1 MSKKNQKR
9 SLKETETVEIVQ
21 EDEEKITISKKK
33 TTTMSRTT
41 TKGQSSLSGFFGV
54 THNPSAKFHGDAK
67 HEDFKSDQLNIWVWN
82 INGLQAVINK
92 GMLDVFLQGED
103 PDIVCFNEIK
113 TDPEKIKSA
122 SFHTKIPKD
131 YEQYWNCS
139 KSKKGYSGTGLITKI
154 KPIKVTFDIG
164 IEEHDQEGR
173 VITAEFSKFV
183 LVAVYVPN
191 SGDDLRRLSYRTQEW
206 DKAFFDYLDRTRIE
220 TNKPLILTGDLNVA
234 RNELDVFDT
243 KGKDKVA
250 CYTPEERKS
259 FESFINRGYID
270 TFRHLY
276 PDKREYTYFSARFN
290 NKVTNKGWR
299 IDYFVV
305 HQDDINMV
313 TDVTIHKD
321 YNGSDHV
328 PVCLHLDLSKIKE
341 TKPNDT
347 KLAVV
352 NDTSNKN
359 EKDQEE
365 EKASNSK
372 IKHMDMSQFSYSKK
386 KQTSQA
392 QIKAQKDETN
402 KQQKTKQKD
411 RESSDSNSS
420 GDEEN
425 NSKDNQGINDDANN
439 HVQVLKDCAY
449 SYIEKVYKKPDELEE
464 RLNYV
469 MSQTNIPQFAQLSL
483 QDKKEIDKEVEF
495 RHMMNMRKNTAAGIQ
510 TGMKDIL
517 TRKWQLYQEVTDEF
531 HDKQINQSSQQEHTQ
546 IIKDNM
552 NNYAKPAQQSS
563 IPEPLYYTADMKEEA
578 DRRYI
583 WKIQELTLNGK
594 TLSVP
599 ERKQIKNDIID
610 QLKIEYK
617 NNQSN
622 KDQQKSK
629 LDDEYK
635 QYDEEF

>member
-328 PVCLHLDLSKIKE
+328 PVCLHLDLSKIKKE
-341 TKPNDT
+341 EEEVKGVSKVKSKVRGKTPTKASKSKSRSKSKSARKAKDDDT
-347 KLAVV
+347 ESQNEDDDEEKKDNNALQESQDKDTV
-352 NDTSNKN
+352 NDIESESLLLKSSSTVIENEKISLNDYESLQPSLKLHFSSEKAFQYLTDNKN
-359 EKDQEE
+359 SSYPLFGNAPGTNPNLNPVTQIDDTSPLLTNY
-365 EKASNSK
+365 SNSFLTFYLGV
-372 IKHMDMSQFSYSKK
+372 I
-386 KQTSQA
+386 
-392 QIKAQKDETN
+392 ITN
-402 KQQKTKQKD
+402 KQIIGCFTAGK
-411 RESSDSNSS
+411 SGFIWGNALDS
-420 GDEEN
+420 
-425 NSKDNQGINDDANN
+425 
-439 HVQVLKDCAY
+439 L
-449 SYIEKVYKKPDELEE
+449 PDE
-464 RLNYV
+464 
-469 MSQTNIPQFAQLSL
+469 MQKQL
-483 QDKKEIDKEVEF
+483 KKRIDKEHQAEMTRNF
-495 RHMMNMRKNTAAGIQ
+495 EQKLQKKFGFGI
-510 TGMKDIL
+510 D
-517 TRKWQLYQEVTDEF
+517 
-531 HDKQINQSSQQEHTQ
+531 
-546 IIKDNM
+546 
-552 NNYAKPAQQSS
+552 
-563 IPEPLYYTADMKEEA
+563 
-578 DRRYI
+578 
-583 WKIQELTLNGK
+583 KIQLTDRNVQNLA
-594 TLSVP
+594 LLQ
-599 ERKQIKNDIID
+599 QISEILLQVKGEQEKKVLGASQNV
-610 QLKIEYK
+610 ENY
-617 NNQSN
+617 S
-622 KDQQKSK
+622 KSK
-629 LDDEYK
+629 AWDHDYKEFDE
-635 QYDEEF
+635 DF

>member
-328 PVCLHLDLSKIKE
+328 PVCLHLDLSKIKKEEEEVKGVSKVKSKVRGKTPTKASKSKSRSKSKSERKEKDDE
-341 TKPNDT
+341 TESEKEDDQEESKETFTQKKVINSDEKVLSNLKSKSKEATEQPREDSEEESESLIEVQRK
-347 KLAVV
+347 KL
-352 NDTSNKN
+352 TSNKSKDSKTTAMTAFKIPEAVFTN
-359 EKDQEE
+359 NPFSTNDLMNALPSRSTFKDSTYPAQMTLPQKRQSNNTMMEMMTEVNKRYHQRMAEYAGQTLSTADQMRIKQEITMQVKRELDARKSNHDSSESGVVEQKPKWDQEYQ
-365 EKASNSK
+365 
-372 IKHMDMSQFSYSKK
+372 QF
-386 KQTSQA
+386 
-392 QIKAQKDETN
+392 
-402 KQQKTKQKD
+402 
-411 RESSDSNSS
+411 
-420 GDEEN
+420 
-425 NSKDNQGINDDANN
+425 
-439 HVQVLKDCAY
+439 
-449 SYIEKVYKKPDELEE
+449 
-464 RLNYV
+464 
-469 MSQTNIPQFAQLSL
+469 
-483 QDKKEIDKEVEF
+483 
-495 RHMMNMRKNTAAGIQ
+495 
-510 TGMKDIL
+510 
-517 TRKWQLYQEVTDEF
+517 
-531 HDKQINQSSQQEHTQ
+531 
-546 IIKDNM
+546 
-552 NNYAKPAQQSS
+552 
-563 IPEPLYYTADMKEEA
+563 
-578 DRRYI
+578 
-583 WKIQELTLNGK
+583 
-594 TLSVP
+594 
-599 ERKQIKNDIID
+599 
-610 QLKIEYK
+610 
-617 NNQSN
+617 
-622 KDQQKSK
+622 
-629 LDDEYK
+629 
-635 QYDEEF
+635 DEEF